1 MNIGAPDTEKLAGS
15 PSALVDVVV
24 RNGYSPGKQ
33 SPTVKDILTRTMG
46 KFYTPPLITEHLVDT
61 LVRQITFKRLSSIR
75 IVDPFC
81 GDGRLITAF
90 ICRANQLGVG
100 TSVRWDIGLWD
111 CDRAALNVAKDRVNS
126 VAKECGIQYSLDCRL
141 QDSLLSSRTSYGLYD
156 CVVANPPWEMLK
168 PDRRELARVSHDEQQ
183 RYVRALKKYDSR
195 LAGELPLSQPKLK
208 FSGWGTN
215 LSRCGTE
222 VVLRLTRENG
232 ICGLVA
238 PSALMTDQIST
249 ALRKWLWSE
258 FTLLEVS
265 HYPAEA
271 RLFEGVDQPCISLLA
286 RHTTSASQ
294 EPVLTQFN
302 RDSRVTSRE
311 RLRLSSENLVAV
323 DYRLPLDIG
332 GILFTKLKDWKSLKT
347 LKEMEGKRPDSLWVG
362 RELDETGYTKY
373 LASSGRVKF
382 IKGRMIGRYKII
394 EQPVKYVCEDL
405 KVVPPSV
412 AFVRVAWRDVSRRSQ
427 ARRMQAA
434 VIPAGIATGNSLHV
448 AFFRDGCGER
458 LRALVAVMNSIPF
471 EFQVRAMLGTGH
483 ISLGVVRQVKVPDFN
498 DRSLVKRLSSMVGR
512 LGAGDETAE
521 IDIEVAVAQSYGLSR
536 DDLGVLLRK
545 FDGIPE
551 QNRTRLLGHS
561 SWQTRDVT
569 LSAGGALRIPDVRS
583 PSSQGIPNHCSANLS
598 ELDLD
603 IASAVPPGGNWK
615 DIPVTVRSERLEG
628 IRKSYL
634 AGEGSRSTYYGRL
647 RADKPSYTINTY
659 FSRPGNGCHLHY
671 DYAGGQHRVLS
682 QREAARLQSFPDNFV
697 FVGKKDSVNK
707 QIGNAVPPLLAF
719 QIASRLP
726 RVGLFVD
733 LFSGAGG
740 LSLGFKWAGWEPIV
754 ANDIEGSFLETYRLN
769 IHQNAIKGDIRQE
782 DVFDAVVRQAKS
794 ARLRRKDMPLFV
806 LGGPPCQGFST
817 AGNRRSMEDERNK
830 LFYEYKKILLALKP
844 DGFLF
849 ENVPGIL
856 NMQGGEVF
864 RLIQKELSSCAEK
877 LVSWKLNAEEHGIP
891 QRRTRVFLVGYNAN
905 QPPPISPQPVT
916 QLYREDVLFEE
927 LPRAISVEE
936 ALSDLPALEPGENG
950 SQKCYLSAPTNPY
963 QAFVRGHISPEKYL
977 KQLTTKSRMVL

>member
-1 MNIGAPDTEKLAGS
+1 MNIAAQDTEKITGS
-15 PSALVDVVV
+15 PSTLVDVVV
-24 RNGYSPGKQ
+24 RNGHSSGKQ
-33 SPTVKDILTRTMG
+33 SPIEKDLLTRTMG
-46 KFYTPPLITEHLVDT
+46 KFYTPTLIVEDLVDR
-61 LVRQITFKRLSSIR
+61 LVRQITFKRLSSMR

-90 ICRANQLGVG
+90 VRRAHQLGVG
-100 TSVRWDIGLWD
+100 MSVRWEIGLWD

-141 QDSLLSSRTSYGLYD
+141 QDSLLFSRASYGLYD

-183 RYVRALKKYDSR
+183 RYVRALKEYDSR

-232 ICGLVA
+232 VCGLVA
-238 PSALMTDQIST
+238 PSALMTDQMST
-249 ALRKWLWSE
+249 ALRRWLWSD

-286 RHTTSASQ
+286 RHTTSAFQ
-294 EPVLTQFN
+294 QPMMTQFN
-302 RDSRVTSRE
+302 RDSRITSRE
-311 RLRLSSENLVAV
+311 RLELSSEDLGMV

-332 GILFTKLKDWKSLKT
+332 GILFTKLKEWKSLKT
-347 LKEMEGKRPDSLWVG
+347 LKEMEDKRSGSLWTG

-394 EQPVKYVCEDL
+394 EQPEKYVCEDL

-412 AFVRVAWRDVSRRSQ
+412 TFARVAWRDVSRRSQ

-434 VIPAGIATGNSLHV
+434 IIPAGIATGNSLHV
-448 AFFRDGCGER
+448 AFFRDGCRER

-483 ISLGVVRQVKVPDFN
+483 ISLGVVRQVKVPDLN
-498 DRSLVKRLSSMVGR
+498 DQGLAKRLSNMVER
-512 LGAGDETAE
+512 LEAGDEAVE

-536 DDLGVLLRK
+536 DGLGALLRK
-545 FDGIPE
+545 FDGLSE
-551 QNRTRLLGHS
+551 QDRTRLLGHP
-561 SWQTRDVT
+561 SWQTRAVT
-569 LSAGGALRIPDVRS
+569 LSGVALRGPDAHS

-697 FVGKKDSVNK
+697 FFGSKDSVNK

-719 QIASRLP
+719 QIAGRLP

-733 LFSGAGG
+733 LFCGAGG

-754 ANDIEGSFLETYRLN
+754 ANDIEGPFLETYRFN
-769 IHQNAIKGDIRQE
+769 IHQSAIKGDIRQK
-782 DVFDAVVRQAKS
+782 DVFDAVVRQVKS
-794 ARLRRKDMPLFV
+794 ARLRRKGMPLFV

-817 AGNRRSMEDERNK
+817 AGNRRSMRDERNK
-830 LFYEYKKILLALKP
+830 LFYEYKKMLLALKP

-849 ENVPGIL
+849 ENVPGLL

-864 RLIQKELSSCAEK
+864 RMIQKELSSCTET
-877 LVSWKLNAEEHGIP
+877 LISWKLNAEEYGIP
-891 QRRTRVFLVGYNAN
+891 QRRTRVFLVGCNTN
-905 QPPPISPQPVT
+905 QLSVTSPQSVT
-916 QLYREDVLFEE
+916 QLYQEDVLFEE

-950 SQKCYLSAPTNPY
+950 SQKCYLSVPTNPY
-963 QAFVRGHISPEKYL
+963 QAFVRGHISADKYL
-977 KQLTTKSRMVL
+977 EQLTTKSSMVL